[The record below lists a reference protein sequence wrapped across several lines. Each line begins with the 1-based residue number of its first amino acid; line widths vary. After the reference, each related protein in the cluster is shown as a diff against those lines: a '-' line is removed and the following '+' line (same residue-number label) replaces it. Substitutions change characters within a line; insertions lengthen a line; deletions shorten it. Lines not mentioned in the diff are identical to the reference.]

1 MKKQSQHRRSSKLVL
16 NLEQLRSLS
25 LVGGLKITDGTN
37 ASHCLADTPPGSCQ
51 DNTVH
56 FCQA

>member
-37 ASHCLADTPPGSCQ
+37 ASHCLPGPCE
-51 DNTVH
+51 DNTAH